1 MWSFFFYNHD
11 HYLLSFFR
19 IWILF
24 DISSSGYR
32 MLYSQKQLNY
42 AYLMEDQTETKTQK
56 RDTSEPYGFAITIP
70 KKKKIKNIY

>member
-1 MWSFFFYNHD
+1 
-11 HYLLSFFR
+11 
-19 IWILF
+19 
-24 DISSSGYR
+24 